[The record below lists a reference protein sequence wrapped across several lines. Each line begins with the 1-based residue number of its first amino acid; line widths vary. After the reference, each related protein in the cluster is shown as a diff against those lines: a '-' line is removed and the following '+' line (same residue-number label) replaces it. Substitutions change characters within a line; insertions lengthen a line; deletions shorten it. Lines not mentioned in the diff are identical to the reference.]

1 MDFFSIYFPSGNVIF
16 TSKDK
21 SIIIYDIHFNILQNI
36 PNAHNKGILYV
47 EIKDENTFITCFSDK
62 NIRLWIKNNN
72 KFKINKIIKN
82 AHNDSIYK
90 VIYCSNGYL
99 ISCSWDK
106 TVKIWKENN
115 NNYENI
121 KILNHSE
128 YIYSLLLEDK
138 NILISSG
145 VDDTKL
151 WNYNEINNI
160 NLIEEFKETYCG

>member
-1 MDFFSIYFPSGNVIF
+1 MLFILIFYKIFKMHMKKVFSLF
-16 TSKDK
+16 
-21 SIIIYDIHFNILQNI
+21 
-36 PNAHNKGILYV
+36 
-47 EIKDENTFITCFSDK
+47 EIKDENNFITCSSDK
-62 NIRLWIKNNN
+62 IIKLWIKNNN

-106 TVKIWKENN
+106 TIKIWKENN

-128 YIYSLLLEDK
+128 YIYSLLLLEDK

-145 VDDTKL
+145 KDGTKL

-160 NLIEEFKETYCG
+160 NLIKEFKETFCV